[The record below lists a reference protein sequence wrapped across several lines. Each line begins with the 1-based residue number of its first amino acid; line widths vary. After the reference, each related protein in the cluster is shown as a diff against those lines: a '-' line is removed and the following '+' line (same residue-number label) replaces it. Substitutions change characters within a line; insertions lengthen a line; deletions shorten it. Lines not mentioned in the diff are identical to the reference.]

1 MSDLSK
7 KSTPIR
13 KRARVEAKELSGTA
27 KNLGSKAKDAL
38 APRPGALPIGFTAK
52 TLKAKVDAA
61 GEKFK
66 DAVEHMKG

>member
-7 KSTPIR
+7 KSTRIR
-13 KRARVEAKELSGTA
+13 KRARAEAKELSGTA
-27 KNLGSKAKDAL
+27 KDLGSKAKDAL
-38 APRPGALPIGFTAK
+38 AGTAK

-66 DAVEHMKG
+66 DAVEHMKS